1 MRALDRNT
9 SQGLWSAIPT
19 PWNQAGNLDSGV
31 LIENCNRLAAAG
43 MDGVYTTDADGEF
56 YAIEL
61 DEFAVLATAFSRA
74 METAGVDAAIGV
86 SWFNTQ
92 GVVDRIR
99 IAVDAGIPNVHV
111 ALPLFMPLVDSDV
124 DRFFEDL
131 AMHVPEARWIH
142 YAHSRSQPT
151 LTGKDYARL
160 AQRFEDQLIGTKIA
174 AAFDLFQLTEILA
187 NAPMLAHQVGD
198 ATLAVG
204 AVLGACGNCSYWANT
219 LPRWSRRYMD
229 ACAAGDWLAAAA
241 YQKKLVRWECEH
253 VTPLLDVGHRHGI
266 IGKSLRALSGFLV
279 EGGSTRAPY
288 SPVSTQLQAQL
299 QSAFDS
305 FWADELRKE
314 TFEAISQV
322 GDGSPAV

>member
-9 SQGLWSAIPT
+9 LHGLWPAIPT
-19 PWNQAGNLDSGV
+19 PWNQAGKLDSGI
-31 LIENCNRLAAAG
+31 LTENCNRLAAAG

-61 DEFAVLATAFSRA
+61 DEFVVLAKVLSRA
-74 METAGVDAAIGV
+74 METTGVDAAMGV

-111 ALPLFMPLVDSDV
+111 ALPLFMPLADTDV
-124 DRFFEDL
+124 DRFFDDL
-131 AMHVPEARWIH
+131 AIQVPKARWIH
-142 YAHSRSQPT
+142 YAHSRSQPA

-187 NAPMLAHQVGD
+187 NAPMLAHKVGD

-204 AVLGACGNCSYWANT
+204 AILGACGNCSYWANT
-219 LPRWSRRYMD
+219 LPGWSRRYMD
-229 ACAAGDWLAAAA
+229 ACVAEDWCSAVACH
-241 YQKKLVRWECEH
+241 KKLIRWEDEH
-253 VTPLLDVGHRHGI
+253 VTPLLDAGHRHGI
-266 IGKSLRALSGFLV
+266 VGRALGELSGFLV
-279 EGGSTRAPY
+279 AGCPTRAPY
-288 SPVSTQLQAQL
+288 YPIPVQLQAQL
-299 QSAFDS
+299 QSAFDV
-305 FWADELRKE
+305 FWKDEIRQE
-314 TFEAISQV
+314 T
-322 GDGSPAV
+322 